1 GGKEITSMLGGKA
14 LFLCPYHNPATT
26 RADRQECLSYKNLNQ
41 LPELVTLCSND
52 FHMLAAVTRQGRV
65 ALVQKLQP
73 RLGPGWALVR
83 VRLAGICNTD
93 IEILRGYHNFH
104 GTLGHEFVGEVVRI

>member
-1 GGKEITSMLGGKA
+1 MLSGAGNAVNA
-14 LFLCPYHNPATT
+14 LRAARYGIDNALGRTDTLVCPCHNPATT

-65 ALVQKLQP
+65 ALVQKPQP

-83 VRLAGICNTD
+83 VRLAGICSPPCHLWD
-93 IEILRGYHNFH
+93 SS
-104 GTLGHEFVGEVVRI
+104 RIAA